1 MHGFLLKNKT
11 GDTQEQSWFILISK
25 VDLLFKFSTEFYF
38 IDNIFLPGFD
48 IYLPVHRCS
57 NLLLCSELQRVNNP
71 EQLVKVPPRGGRVED
86 GQLQLL
92 VGADHK
98 HLRGSGG

>member
-57 NLLLCSELQRVNNP
+57 DLLLCSELQRVNNS
-71 EQLVKVPPRGGRVED
+71 EQLVEVPPRGGRVED